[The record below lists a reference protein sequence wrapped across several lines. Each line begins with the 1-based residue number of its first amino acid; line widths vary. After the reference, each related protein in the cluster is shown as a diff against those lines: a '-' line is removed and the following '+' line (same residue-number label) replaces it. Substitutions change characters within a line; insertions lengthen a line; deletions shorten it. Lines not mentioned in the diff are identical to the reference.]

1 MNASMLYNISMEK
14 CYKFRIYPT
23 TDQANQMQRTFGC
36 CRFIFN
42 HYLADRIDQYK
53 ATNKTISRYEQD
65 RDMTRLKKELE
76 WLREVD
82 ATSLQAVLSD
92 LDSAYQNFF
101 RRMKKGE
108 KPGFPQFKSKHS
120 HRRSYK
126 SKRVGNNVAILEK
139 QVKLPKLGLVRC
151 AISKRIEGRIL
162 SATVSQNPS
171 GKYFVSIC
179 CTDVDIPQ
187 YESTG
192 AVIGLDLGIKSFAVS
207 SGGVEFENHRY
218 LRKSSKKL
226 ARLQRQLSRKP
237 KGSNNRNKARIKVA
251 RQHEKIVNQ
260 RNDTLHKLTTRL
272 VKDYDAICIETLRP
286 KNMVKNRRLAKS
298 ISDASWGEF
307 ARQLEYKC
315 DWQHKALVKIDPF
328 FPSSQI
334 CSACSAKDP
343 ITKDLSVRS
352 WTCSECGEEHDR
364 DINAAKN
371 ILNEG
376 LRLWG

>member
-1 MNASMLYNISMEK
+1 
-14 CYKFRIYPT
+14 
-23 TDQANQMQRTFGC
+23 MQRTFGC
-36 CRFIFN
+36 CRYAFN
-42 HYLADRIDQYK
+42 RYLAMRIESYKNDK
-53 ATNKTISRYEQD
+53 ATINYNVCSANL
-65 RDMTRLKKELE
+65 TRLKKEID

-82 ATSLQAVLSD
+82 ATALQSSLRD
-92 LDSAYQNFF
+92 LDNAYQNFF
-101 RRMKKGE
+101 RRVKKGE
-108 KPGFPQFKSKHS
+108 KTGFPRFKSKHNN
-120 HRRSYK
+120 RKSYK
-126 SKRVGNNVAILEK
+126 SKRVGNNIAIVDSF
-139 QVKLPKLGLVRC
+139 VKLPKLGFVRC
-151 AISKRIEGRIL
+151 AVSKKVEGRIL

-192 AVIGLDLGIKSFAVS
+192 AVVGLDMGLKDFAVS
-207 SGGVEFENHRY
+207 SEGQAFENHHY
-218 LRKSSKKL
+218 LHKSSKKL

-260 RNDTLHKLTTRL
+260 RNDTLHKLSTQL
-272 VKDYDAICIETLRP
+272 VKDYDVICIETLRP
-286 KNMVKNRRLAKS
+286 KNMLKNHRLAKS

-307 ARQLEYKC
+307 VRQLEYKC

-334 CSACSAKDP
+334 CKECGAKNP
-343 ITKDLSVRS
+343 ATRDLAVRS
-352 WTCSECGEEHDR
+352 WTCSECGAEHDR

-376 LRLWG
+376 LRLLA

>member
-1 MNASMLYNISMEK
+1 MEK
-14 CYKFRIYPT
+14 CYRFRIYPT
-23 TDQANQMQRTFGC
+23 TDQMNQMQRTFGC

-42 HYLADRIDQYK
+42 HYLSNRIEQYK
-53 ATNKTISRYEQD
+53 ATNKTMSRYEQD

-82 ATSLQAVLSD
+82 ATSLQAILSD
-92 LDSAYQNFF
+92 LDFAYQNFF
-101 RRMKKGE
+101 RRVKKGE
-108 KPGFPQFKSKHS
+108 KPGFPRFKSKHS
-120 HRRSYK
+120 SRKSFK
-126 SKRVGNNVAILEK
+126 SKRVGNNIAVHDK
-139 QVKLPKLGLVRC
+139 HVKLPKLGFVRC
-151 AISKRIEGRIL
+151 AVSKKVEGRIL

-192 AVIGLDLGIKSFAVS
+192 AVVGLDMGLKDFAVS
-207 SGGVEFENHRY
+207 SDGQTFKNHHY

-251 RQHEKIVNQ
+251 RQHEKVANQ
-260 RNDTLHKLTTRL
+260 RNDTLHKLSTQL
-272 VKDYDAICIETLRP
+272 VKDYDVICIETLRP

-298 ISDASWGEF
+298 ISDVSWGEF
-307 ARQLEYKC
+307 VRQLEYKC
-315 DWQHKALVKIDPF
+315 GWQHKALVKIDPF
-328 FPSSQI
+328 YPSSQ
-334 CSACSAKDP
+334 
-343 ITKDLSVRS
+343 L
-352 WTCSECGEEHDR
+352 CSECGAKNPATKDLAVRSWICPKCGAEHDR
-364 DINAAKN
+364 DINAAIN

-376 LRLWG
+376 LRLLA